1 MTNPHV
7 EKWQKE
13 AQEQFE
19 PVYKL
24 LDSADKYVR
33 NPEYDISLP
42 ASRYLVESKLNTL
55 IFHIIADTERTTVN
69 KIKELV
75 AYSSFDCDAG
85 GRVSDRQDD
94 AETVCHEI
102 IADIDKMFTPP
113 PQETVDKK

>member
-33 NPEYDISLP
+33 RKQSI
-42 ASRYLVESKLNTL
+42 
-55 IFHIIADTERTTVN
+55 
-69 KIKELV
+69 
-75 AYSSFDCDAG
+75 
-85 GRVSDRQDD
+85 
-94 AETVCHEI
+94 
-102 IADIDKMFTPP
+102 
-113 PQETVDKK
+113 